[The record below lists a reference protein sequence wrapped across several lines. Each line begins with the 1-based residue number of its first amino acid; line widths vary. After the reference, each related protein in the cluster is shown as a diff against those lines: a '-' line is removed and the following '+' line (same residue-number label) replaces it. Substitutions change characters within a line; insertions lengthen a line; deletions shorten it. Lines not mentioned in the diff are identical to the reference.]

1 MRLSCTTTWRWTFTI
16 SEVRTV
22 ATRKVKFDDL
32 EVGQEFM
39 SVSGAFIKT
48 SERYAKRTERHWAD
62 SDKAWFFTYASQV
75 YIKAE
80 PDSRG
85 ETK

>member
-1 MRLSCTTTWRWTFTI
+1 M
-16 SEVRTV
+16 

-48 SERYAKRTERHWAD
+48 SERYAKRTEAHWAG
-62 SDKAWFFTYASQV
+62 SDKAWFFTYADYV
-75 YIKAE
+75 YIQAE
-80 PDSRG
+80 PETRG
-85 ETK
+85 EMK